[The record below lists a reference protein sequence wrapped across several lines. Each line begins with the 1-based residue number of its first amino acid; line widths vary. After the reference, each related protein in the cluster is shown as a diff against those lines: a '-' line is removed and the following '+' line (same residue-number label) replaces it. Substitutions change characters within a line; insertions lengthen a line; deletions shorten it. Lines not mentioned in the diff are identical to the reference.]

1 MAERGALWREPD
13 FLKLWAGE
21 TISLLGTQVSSLAI
35 PLTAIALLNVGPN
48 QLGLLRT
55 AEFLPFIVLTLL
67 AGTWADRHRRRPL
80 MIAANLLRA
89 ALLLAVP
96 LLAWTD
102 RLELWHL
109 YGIVALVGVGAVFFD
124 LSYLSYLPSLVRR
137 EHLVEGNSKLAVS
150 ASVAEVGGPGLAG
163 LLVQALTAPIAILVD
178 AASYLA
184 SAASLLTIRTR
195 EPEPARAG
203 RTGLRHLRS
212 EIAEGLRVVLAN
224 RYLRAIAGEAFTYN
238 LFVQFAETL
247 FLLYA
252 VEQLRYQPGAVG
264 LILSGAA
271 VGGLLGS
278 VMAQRVVGR
287 AGFGPTFLWSTA
299 LACAAPVLVPLAS
312 GPRPLVTAMIVRQ
325 LLYRRRRDHR
335 CGGRLH
341 QPAPERHARP
351 AARPHERHHAAGQ
364 LHRHP
369 AWVTARRVPRQRHRP
384 APGAADRRGRL
395 RAAGPVHPDIP
406 NPRAQGPQGGTP
418 GRPPAGLANPRCV
431 GLVGE

>member
-1 MAERGALWREPD
+1 MAERGTLWRQPD

-21 TISLLGTQVSSLAI
+21 TISLVGTQVSSLAI
-35 PLTAIALLNVGPN
+35 PLTAIGLLNAGPS

-55 AEFLPFIVLTLL
+55 AEFLPFIALALL
-67 AGTWADRHRRRPL
+67 AGTWVDRRRRRPL

-109 YGIVALVGVGAVFFD
+109 YGVVAVMGVGAVVFD

-184 SAASLLTIRTR
+184 SAASLLGIRSR

-203 RTGLRHLRS
+203 RLRLGDFRR
-212 EIAEGLRVVLAN
+212 EIAEGLRIVLGN

-252 VEQLRYQPGAVG
+252 VEQLGYRPAAVG

-271 VGGLLGS
+271 VGALLGS
-278 VMAQRVVGR
+278 VLAPRVVGR
-287 AGFGPTFLWSTA
+287 AGFGPTFFWSTA
-299 LACAAPVLVPLAS
+299 LACAAPVLVPLAA
-312 GPRPLVTAMIVRQ
+312 GPRPLITAMIGASFFLGGAGVTVAVVASTSLRQ
-325 LLYRRRRDHR
+325 SVTPDRLL
-335 CGGRLH
+335 GRMNATMRLASYTAI
-341 QPAPERHARP
+341 PLGSLLAGFLGSAIGPRLALLIG
-351 AARPHERHHAAGQ
+351 AAGFALPVLCILISPIPGLRDLKEAPQ
-364 LHRHP
+364 D
-369 AWVTARRVPRQRHRP
+369 VPR
-384 APGAADRRGRL
+384 A
-395 RAAGPVHPDIP
+395 
-406 NPRAQGPQGGTP
+406 
-418 GRPPAGLANPRCV
+418 
-431 GLVGE
+431 

>member
-48 QLGLLRT
+48 QLGLLRA

-80 MIAANLLRA
+80 MVAANLLRA

-238 LFVQFAETL
+238 LFVQFTETL

-278 VMAQRVVGR
+278 VLAPRVVGR

-299 LACAAPVLVPLAS
+299 LACVAPVLVPLAS
-312 GPRPLVTAMIVRQ
+312 GPRPLVTFLVGASFFIGGAGITVAVVASTSLRQ
-325 LLYRRRRDHR
+325 SLTPDRLL
-335 CGGRLH
+335 GRMNATMRLASYTAI
-341 QPAPERHARP
+341 PLGSLLAGFLGSAIGLRP
-351 AARPHERHHAAGQ
+351 ALLIGAAGFALPVLCILISPIPGLRDLKEAPQ
-364 LHRHP
+364 E
-369 AWVTARRVPRQRHRP
+369 VP
-384 APGAADRRGRL
+384 
-395 RAAGPVHPDIP
+395 
-406 NPRAQGPQGGTP
+406 PRA
-418 GRPPAGLANPRCV
+418 
-431 GLVGE
+431 

>member
-238 LFVQFAETL
+238 LFVQFTETL

-278 VMAQRVVGR
+278 VLAPRVVGR
-287 AGFGPTFLWSTA
+287 VGFGPVFLWSTA

-312 GPRPLVTAMIVRQ
+312 GPRPLVTAMIVASFFIGGAGVTVAVVASTSLRQ
-325 LLYRRRRDHR
+325 SVTPDRLL
-335 CGGRLH
+335 GRMNATMRLASYTAI
-341 QPAPERHARP
+341 PLGSLLAGFLGSAIGLRP
-351 AARPHERHHAAGQ
+351 ALLIGAAGFALPVLCILISPIPGLRDLKEAPQ
-364 LHRHP
+364 D
-369 AWVTARRVPRQRHRP
+369 VP
-384 APGAADRRGRL
+384 
-395 RAAGPVHPDIP
+395 
-406 NPRAQGPQGGTP
+406 PRA
-418 GRPPAGLANPRCV
+418 
-431 GLVGE
+431 

>member
-1 MAERGALWREPD
+1 
-13 FLKLWAGE
+13 
-21 TISLLGTQVSSLAI
+21 
-35 PLTAIALLNVGPN
+35 
-48 QLGLLRT
+48 
-55 AEFLPFIVLTLL
+55 VLTLL
-67 AGTWADRHRRRPL
+67 AGTWVDRRRRRPL
-80 MIAANLLRA
+80 MVAANLLRA

-96 LLAWTD
+96 LLAWAD

-109 YGIVALVGVGAVFFD
+109 YGILGLVGVGAVFFD

-163 LLVQALTAPIAILVD
+163 LLVQALTAPIAVLVD

-184 SAASLLTIRTR
+184 SAVSLLAIRSP

-203 RTGLRHLRS
+203 RLGLRHLHG
-212 EIAEGLRVVLAN
+212 EIAEGLRVVLGN

-238 LFVQFAETL
+238 LFVQFVETL

-252 VEQLRYQPGAVG
+252 VEQLGYGPGAVG

-278 VMAQRVVGR
+278 VLAPRVVGR

-312 GPRPLVTAMIVRQ
+312 GPRPLMTAMIGASFFLGGAGITVAVVASTSLRQ
-325 LLYRRRRDHR
+325 SVTPDRLLGRMNASMRLASYTAIPLGSLLAGFL
-335 CGGRLH
+335 GGAIGL
-341 QPAPERHARP
+341 RP
-351 AARPHERHHAAGQ
+351 ALLVGAAGFA
-364 LHRHP
+364 LP
-369 AWVTARRVPRQRHRP
+369 VLCILLSPI
-384 APGAADRRGRL
+384 PGL
-395 RAAGPVHPDIP
+395 RDLQETPQDA
-406 NPRAQGPQGGTP
+406 PRA
-418 GRPPAGLANPRCV
+418 
-431 GLVGE
+431 